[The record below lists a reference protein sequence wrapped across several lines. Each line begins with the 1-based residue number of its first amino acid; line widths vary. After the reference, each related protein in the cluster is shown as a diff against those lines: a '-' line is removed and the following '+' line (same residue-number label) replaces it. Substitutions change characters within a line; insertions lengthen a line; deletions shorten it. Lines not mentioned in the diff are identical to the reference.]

1 MMNLQ
6 APSAPA
12 QPQLPEI
19 RDIAAPVDIFP
30 WPLWMVLVAIFVLTL
45 FLGLIA
51 FGIVR
56 YLRRRPAGP
65 PPSPRNIAMR
75 ELESLRSQ
83 VPTLDPYVFS
93 VKVSDVLRTFV
104 EAQYGLMATHQT
116 SPEFLASLAE
126 SREFSDKDRELL
138 AQFLERCDLI
148 KFAHIEAS
156 SADSAI
162 LHERAVAFVQGART

>member
-19 RDIAAPVDIFP
+19 RDIAAPVDVFP
-30 WPLWMVLVAIFVLTL
+30 WPLWMVLTAAGIALLV
-45 FLGLIA
+45 LGLIWFLIA
-51 FGIVR
+51 V

-65 PPSPRNIAMR
+65 PPSPRTIAMR
-75 ELESLRSQ
+75 ELDQLRPQ
-83 VPTLDPYVFS
+83 IPTLDPYVFS

-104 EAQYGLMATHQT
+104 EAQYGLRATQQT
-116 SPEFLASLAE
+116 SPEFLASLTE
-126 SREFSDKDRELL
+126 SGEFSEKDRELM

-148 KFAHIEAS
+148 KFAHIDAS
-156 SADSAI
+156 STDSAI